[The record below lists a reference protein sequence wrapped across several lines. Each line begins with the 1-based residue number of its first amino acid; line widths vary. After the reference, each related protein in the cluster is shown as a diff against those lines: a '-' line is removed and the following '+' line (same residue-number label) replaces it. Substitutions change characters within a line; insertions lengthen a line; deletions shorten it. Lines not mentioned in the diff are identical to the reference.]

1 MKLPEL
7 PVDFLIYDIMYLLS
21 PQEAPKSFKEAP
33 RKLQKH
39 SGLKSLQYF
48 CCYFGQNSETQ
59 KTFRN

>member
-33 RKLQKH
+33 RKLQKI
-39 SGLKSLQYF
+39 SGQKYF
-48 CCYFGQNSETQ
+48 RCYFGQNDDTK
-59 KTFRN
+59 KTF